1 MARKKKIEQENL
13 SQIDEKDKK
22 ILEILSKNSR
32 ETLVN
37 IAKEVKMSVDAVR
50 MRIKNLVKSGII
62 TGFTIIKSYKKL
74 GYPLKA
80 SILVKLQNLSE
91 ERLEEF
97 INYLK
102 RTSKVIVLNSIA
114 GDFDFEIVIIAK
126 STSDLDKI
134 SKSIRARFS
143 NIIVDWKVNIITESY
158 KIEVFEI

>member
-1 MARKKKIEQENL
+1 MVRKRGIKQENL

-37 IAKEVKMSVDAVR
+37 IAKEVRMSVDAVR
-50 MRIKNLVKSGII
+50 MRIKNLVKSEIV
-62 TGFTIIKSYKKL
+62 TGFTIVKSYKKL

-91 ERLEEF
+91 ERLEKF

-102 RTSKVIVLNSIA
+102 KTPKVIVLNSIA

-126 STSDLDKI
+126 STSDLDKF
-134 SKSIRARFS
+134 SRSTRTKFS

>member
-1 MARKKKIEQENL
+1 MARKKKTEQENL

-22 ILEILSKNSR
+22 ILEILSRNSR
-32 ETLVN
+32 ETLIN
-37 IAKEVKMSVDAVR
+37 IAKEVGMSVDAVR

-80 SILVKLQNLSE
+80 SILVKLQNLTE
-91 ERLEEF
+91 ERLKEF

-102 RTSKVIVLNSIA
+102 KTTQVIVLNSIA
-114 GDFDFEIVIIAK
+114 GEFDFEIVFIAK
-126 STSDLDKI
+126 STSDLDKF
-134 SKSIRARFS
+134 SRSIRTKFS
-143 NIIVDWKVNIITESY
+143 DIIVDWKVNIITESY